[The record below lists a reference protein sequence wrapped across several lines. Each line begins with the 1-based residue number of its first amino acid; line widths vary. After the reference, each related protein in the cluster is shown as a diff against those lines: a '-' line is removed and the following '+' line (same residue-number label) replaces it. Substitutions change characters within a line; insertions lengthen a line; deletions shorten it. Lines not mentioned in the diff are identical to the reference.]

1 MLCACNLLFF
11 IRNFLKNIKRNTI
24 IILLQCDWREGIQ
37 WAGNQRILRRKRQL
51 YGLFLSAVTGQL
63 IEIHIEEI
71 GHPMCLE
78 I

>member
-1 MLCACNLLFF
+1 MVQAIVFKLIGNK
-11 IRNFLKNIKRNTI
+11 LKNIKENTI
-24 IILLQCDWREGIQ
+24 IILLQGDWREGIQ

-63 IEIHIEEI
+63 IELYIEEI
-71 GHPMCLE
+71 DHPMCLE